1 MLGIYKMNISKI
13 NLNLLVALDAL
24 LSESNV
30 SRAADKLFV
39 TQSAMSNILK
49 QLRNLFQDDLLVKN
63 GRNMVLTLRAEEL
76 RPQLKQFLAHVE
88 GLIQNHV
95 FDPSTSTRLFIIG
108 MEEYAAIIL
117 LPALYAYLSQHA
129 PHIKIHIKNIPVFA
143 EKSMLEEKEVELAIG
158 LLHHATKLSSLPY
171 DILFRE
177 KMVCIGKPNHPLL
190 KRKISLKNYLAA
202 KHVSFMPIDNS
213 TPHIVDHVLN
223 EMGYQRDIALR
234 VSHIMPAIYTLE
246 KSDLIATAPES
257 IAKEVSSLLNFSVQE
272 CALDFPDSVLAQMW
286 HPWTQADSGCVWL
299 RKIVKEIAVSLHAKK

>member
-1 MLGIYKMNISKI
+1 MLGIYKMNISRI

-49 QLRNLFQDDLLVKN
+49 QLRKLFHDDLLVKN
-63 GRNMVLTLRAEEL
+63 GRSMILTVRAEEL
-76 RPQLKQFLAHVE
+76 RPQLKQFLMHVE
-88 GLIQNHV
+88 SIIQNHP
-95 FDPSTSTRLFIIG
+95 FDPKTSTRLFVIG

-129 PHIKIHIKNIPVFA
+129 PHIKVHIKNIPLFA
-143 EKSMLEEKEVELAIG
+143 EQAMLEEKEVELAIG
-158 LLHHATKLSSLPY
+158 LIHHSVKSFSLPC

-177 KMVCIGKPNHPLL
+177 KIVCIGKPKHPLF
-190 KRKISLKNYLAA
+190 KKKISIKDYLAA
-202 KHVSFMPIDNS
+202 QHVSFMPIDNN

-223 EMGYQRDIALR
+223 EMGYQRNVALR

-246 KSDLIATAPES
+246 KSDLIATVPES
-257 IAKEVSSLLNFSVQE
+257 IAKEISSLMNFSVQD
-272 CALDFPDSVLAQMW
+272 CALNFPESVLAQMW
-286 HPWTQADSGCVWL
+286 HPWTQADSGCIWL
-299 RKIVKEIAVSLHAKK
+299 RKVVKDIAQSLHK